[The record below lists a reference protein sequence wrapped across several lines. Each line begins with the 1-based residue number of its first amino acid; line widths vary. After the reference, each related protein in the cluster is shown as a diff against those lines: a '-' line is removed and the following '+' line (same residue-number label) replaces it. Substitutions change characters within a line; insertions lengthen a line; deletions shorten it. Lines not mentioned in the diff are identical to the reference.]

1 MFLDFSRAIGYTDLR
16 LRRCILNMIG
26 YEIEHK
32 YLIRYP
38 DPDLLRRFASPS
50 EIVQTYLLGEKGTTE
65 RVRRRSRNGQF
76 EYTHTIKR
84 KISPLRRIEDET
96 EIGPN
101 EYERLLERAD
111 PERRPVHK
119 KRYCFTEAG
128 HLWEIDV
135 YPFWTDR
142 AIMEVELTDE
152 AEEIT
157 LPRRIRI
164 LREVSNDKRYTN
176 ASISREIPKD

>member
-1 MFLDFSRAIGYTDLR
+1 MNINGF
-16 LRRCILNMIG
+16 
-26 YEIEHK
+26 EIERK
-32 YLIRYP
+32 FLIAMP
-38 DPDLLRRFASPS
+38 EEALLDDAECS

-84 KISPLRRIEDET
+84 KISPLRRIEDES
-96 EIGPN
+96 EIGPE

-111 PERRPVHK
+111 PERHPVHK

>member
-1 MFLDFSRAIGYTDLR
+1 MEGF
-16 LRRCILNMIG
+16 
-26 YEIEHK
+26 EIERK
-32 YLIRYP
+32 YLISMP
-38 DPDLLRRFASPS
+38 DADYLRQNADPT
-50 EIVQTYLLGEKGTTE
+50 EIVQTYLLPPAPHINA
-65 RVRRRSRNGQF
+65 RVRKRGH
-76 EYTHTIKR
+76 EGAWTYTHTQKTR
-84 KISPLRRIEDET
+84 LSDLRRIEDET
-96 EIGPN
+96 EIAQE
-101 EYERLLERAD
+101 EYERLLGRAD